1 MYIRSSYVKYF
12 YIVDLA
18 SQNSFTVVS
27 GDGKK
32 KITSF
37 GSGIAGG
44 DYLSSNLETNLS
56 KGNRC
61 TSYSLSKRLMY
72 VYT

>member
-1 MYIRSSYVKYF
+1 M
-12 YIVDLA
+12 DLA

-32 KITSF
+32 KIITSF

-61 TSYSLSKRLMY
+61 TSHSLQKY
-72 VYT
+72 

>member
-1 MYIRSSYVKYF
+1 MLKNF
-12 YIVDLA
+12 TLCMDLA

-27 GDGKK
+27 GHGKK
-32 KITSF
+32 IITTSF

-44 DYLSSNLETNLS
+44 DYLSSNLKMNLS
-56 KGNRC
+56 KGNQC